1 MSVINPFAPRKDT
14 TKSLSAGTTTS
25 NVQVLDNAT
34 SSSNW
39 NARIYNAGTVAAFIS
54 WGGSGVTAT
63 TSTGVAIAPGTVEV
77 LTLNGAYVA
86 GITASG
92 TATLYITE
100 GSGI

>member
-1 MSVINPFAPRKDT
+1 MSIINPFAPRKDQ
-14 TKSLSAGTTTS
+14 TKTLSAGTTTA

-39 NARIYNAGTVAAFIS
+39 NAYIYNAGTVAAYIS
-54 WGGSGVTAT
+54 WGGASVTAS
-63 TSTGVAIAPGTVEV
+63 TSNGLPIPPGTFQV
-77 LTLNGAYVA
+77 LTLNGAYIA
-86 GITASG
+86 AITASG